1 MLFLAEA
8 GAYGGSVRT
17 ERDAVVRRMRE
28 VTCLGV
34 SRTVAH
40 TSGLGCN
47 RDALFLFRVV
57 GRKFDFLGQYQR
69 ADV

>member
-1 MLFLAEA
+1 
-8 GAYGGSVRT
+8 
-17 ERDAVVRRMRE
+17 MRE